1 MVISGGEGM
10 SLTFE
15 ERKRTILE
23 QLMKEE
29 KVRVP
34 QLSEQ
39 LNVSMETIRRDLD
52 RLEKEGLLKKVYG
65 GAVKTRLNM
74 IEPPFLQRAQ
84 MHREEK
90 EALGRC
96 AARLVN
102 DGETIMID
110 NGTTTVE
117 VIRYLHDRSDVTI
130 VTHSISAMLLA
141 AEMFPGRIFF
151 AGGEVDVKLQ
161 SAGGSL
167 TERMLEQFK
176 VHKAF
181 ISVGGVSLVD
191 GITDYDVNE
200 ASISRKMIERAE
212 EAIVLA
218 DHSKL
223 GVTTFAKIADLQEVS
238 MIVTDRNCPA
248 EWIRHL
254 QEKNVEIRLAE

>member
-1 MVISGGEGM
+1 M

-15 ERKRTILE
+15 ERKRTILQ
-23 QLMKEE
+23 QLMKDE

-65 GAVKTRLNM
+65 GAVKTRLIMN
-74 IEPPFLQRAQ
+74 EPPFLQRAQ
-84 MHREEK
+84 MNREEK

-96 AARLVN
+96 AARLVK

-117 VIRYLHDRSDVTI
+117 VIRYLRDRSDVTI

-141 AEMFPGRIFF
+141 AELFSGRIFF
-151 AGGEVDVKLQ
+151 VGGEVDVKLQ

-200 ASISRKMIERAE
+200 ASISRKMMERAE

-223 GVTTFAKIADLQEVS
+223 GVSTFAKIADLQEVS

-248 EWIRHL
+248 EWIGHL
-254 QEKNVEIRLAE
+254 REKNVEIILSE